1 MIKPFHV
8 LLTLLSV
15 GAVCALVML
24 VYPKNGIHL
33 GKSLTLTF
41 PEFSDIFEAD
51 SAKAAVNVDSLLNT
65 YTLDS
70 ASITDSIT
78 AWKVA
83 HQQKM
88 TRLQYPKGQTGL
100 QKFFAAL
107 YQLEKGE
114 RRKVRI
120 LHYGDSQIEG
130 DRITSYIREK
140 LQSEFGGRGPGMMP
154 GKDFIP
160 NMSIVQTNSETWVR
174 HTAFGRRDTN
184 MHTNRYGLRAVVSR
198 FTPNVADS
206 LVPFKPVTE
215 AWIQFKPSAVGYS
228 QVRNYSKMRMIY
240 GYNKAAVALKIEI
253 DGVVV
258 ATDSLRPSNGVHV
271 FEYNF
276 ESTPQNLRLL
286 FAGKDSPDIYS
297 ISLEGNSGIVVD
309 NIPMRGSSGTVFTQ
323 IGGLGAQYSLEPI
336 ALVILQYGG
345 NTVPHITST
354 KMAEDYGRWF
364 GGQIARIKQL
374 LPNAAIVLIGPSD
387 MSVKEKTE
395 YVTYPYLVEVRDA
408 LKKAA
413 LSHDVAFW
421 DMFEVMGGKNS
432 MPSWVA
438 ANPPL
443 AGPDYIHFTPKGAR
457 KVAELF
463 YKSLREDYDKY
474 VAARKKEAIKQDTAT
489 AKTDTA
495 DAP

>member
-1 MIKPFHV
+1 MVKPYYV
-8 LLTLLSV
+8 LLTLLAV
-15 GAVCALVML
+15 GALCTLVMF

-33 GKSLTLTF
+33 GKSVTF
-41 PEFSDIFEAD
+41 IFPSVDDFLGED
-51 SAKAAVNVDSLLNT
+51 STQTVVDVDSLLNT

-88 TRLQYPKGQTGL
+88 MRIQYPTGQRGL
-100 QKFFAAL
+100 PKFFAAL
-107 YQLEKGE
+107 RDLKNGK
-114 RRKVRI
+114 RRKVRV

-130 DRITSYIREK
+130 DRITSFIREK

-160 NMSIVQTNSETWVR
+160 NMSIVQNNSETWVR
-174 HTAFGRRDTN
+174 YTAFGKRDTN
-184 MHTNRYGLRAVVSR
+184 MHSNRFGLRAVVSR

-206 LVPFKPVTE
+206 VVPYKPVAT
-215 AWIQFKPSAVGYS
+215 AWVEFKPSTVGYS
-228 QVRNYSKMRMIY
+228 HVRNYSKMRMIY
-240 GYNKAAVALKIEI
+240 GYNKAAVLLQIAV

-258 ATDSLRPSNGVHV
+258 ASDSLRPSESAKV

-276 ESTPQNLRLL
+276 DSTPQNLRLI
-286 FAGKDSPDIYS
+286 FTGKDSPDIYS
-297 ISLEGNSGIVVD
+297 ISLEGNSGVVVD

-323 IGGLGAQYSLEPI
+323 IGGLGSQYSLEPI

-345 NTVPHITST
+345 NTVPHIESA
-354 KMAEDYGRWF
+354 KSAEDYGKWF

-374 LPNAAIVLIGPSD
+374 LPNADIVLIGPSD
-387 MSVKEKTE
+387 MSIKEKTD
-395 YVTYPYLVEVRDA
+395 YVTYPYLIEVRDA

-413 LSHDVAFW
+413 HKQGVAFW

-438 ANPPL
+438 ADPPL

-474 VAARKKEAIKQDTAT
+474 LSNQKKETAADTST
-489 AKTDTA
+489 LKTETA
-495 DAP
+495 DVP

>member
-1 MIKPFHV
+1 MVKPFHV
-8 LLTLLSV
+8 LLTLLAV
-15 GAVCALVML
+15 GALSTLVML
-24 VYPKNGIHL
+24 VYPKDGIPV
-33 GKSLTLTF
+33 GDSVTLIF
-41 PEFSDIFEAD
+41 PQIDDFLATD
-51 SAKAAVNVDSLLNT
+51 STKTVVDVDSLLNT
-65 YTLDS
+65 YALDS

-88 TRLQYPKGQTGL
+88 MRIQYPDGQHGL
-100 QKFFAAL
+100 PKFFAAL
-107 YQLEKGE
+107 RDLQNGK
-114 RRKVRI
+114 RRKVRV

-130 DRITSYIREK
+130 DRITSFIREK

-174 HTAFGRRDTN
+174 YTAFGKRDTN

-206 LVPFKPVTE
+206 VVPYKPVTQ
-215 AWIQFKPSAVGYS
+215 AWVQFQPSRVGYS
-228 QVRNYSKMRMIY
+228 HVRNYSKLRMIY
-240 GYNKAAVALKIEI
+240 GYNKAAVQLQIEI
-253 DGVVV
+253 DGAVV
-258 ATDSLRPSNGVHV
+258 ATDSLRPTESAKV

-276 ESTPQNLRLL
+276 DSTPQNLRLL
-286 FAGKDSPDIYS
+286 FSGKDSPDIYS
-297 ISLEGNSGIVVD
+297 ISLEGSSGVVVD

-323 IGGLGAQYSLEPI
+323 IGGLGSQYALEPI

-345 NTVPHITST
+345 NTVPHIDS
-354 KMAEDYGRWF
+354 KESAENYGKWF
-364 GGQIARIKQL
+364 GGQIARIKTM
-374 LPNAAIVLIGPSD
+374 LPNADIVLIGPSD
-387 MSVKEKTE
+387 MSIKDKTD
-395 YVTYPYLVEVRDA
+395 YVTYPFLIEVRDA

-413 LSHDVAFW
+413 HKQGVAFW

-438 ANPPL
+438 SDPPL

-463 YKSLREDYDKY
+463 YKTLRDDYGKY
-474 VAARKKEAIKQDTAT
+474 LSSQKKETV
-489 AKTDTA
+489 TDTSTTKLETA
-495 DAP
+495 DVP